1 MPLAPV
7 WCFTQLSQ
15 TLHCCQHFRGKKTQ
29 RCEGGTCLGSPGGQ
43 QKVGFESRSYVL
55 SIPCG
60 LLSLCPC
67 MGQAHLWQVKL
78 LELTLLSFR

>member
-1 MPLAPV
+1 M
-7 WCFTQLSQ
+7 
-15 TLHCCQHFRGKKTQ
+15 
-29 RCEGGTCLGSPGGQ
+29 
-43 QKVGFESRSYVL
+43 GFESRSYVL

-67 MGQAHLWQVKL
+67 MGQVHLWQVKQVKL